1 MFEQTHKV
9 HNPNDSPPSEKLLLE
24 RWRPASQDNLPES
37 EYWVSTSSCRP
48 LGLNHL
54 QNWSNVSLWHDRCW
68 IYRGWRKHK
77 YIQISTSQLDSSVPF
92 DRYISRNNQLY
103 RQPCYTSTMILYHQF
118 IWGDNSPSPP
128 FGDRKPL
135 VETPS
140 TSGGHRYVW
149 EEKPHGFPLNINPQ
163 KPIHWFIDLQICLV
177 MDIDGIFMDGSCGWD
192 LSIFSQ

>member
-24 RWRPASQDNLPES
+24 RWRPASQDNLLPES

-77 YIQISTSQLDSSVPF
+77 YIQISTSHSLMFSWILQCHLIDIYQGTISYTGNHVIPAQWY
-92 DRYISRNNQLY
+92 YI
-103 RQPCYTSTMILYHQF
+103 TSLSGVTIPHLHLLGIENLWWKHHRPVEAIDM
-118 IWGDNSPSPP
+118 
-128 FGDRKPL
+128 FGRKNPM
-135 VETPS
+135 
-140 TSGGHRYVW
+140 
-149 EEKPHGFPLNINPQ
+149 GFRLTLTH
-163 KPIHWFIDLQICLV
+163 K
-177 MDIDGIFMDGSCGWD
+177 S
-192 LSIFSQ
+192 LSIDS